1 MPVFAGLEEMAA
13 DGVLVKPLLHQ
24 FLMDPK
30 AGDAG
35 INIRVERPA
44 PRPFDGWFHA
54 SQHPLA
60 TERELYLWATG
71 QTKREDFSYAARCA
85 VLFGSL
91 FHGVFEAFLDWTGA
105 AEPLPAGQHCAA
117 CGRPYRPLRA
127 RPSAKYC
134 TEFGFSHEETRAR
147 CHLDAVVRFG
157 GERYGFDLKTIYP
170 MGLRG
175 VRDMDAAQFRE
186 KWPHY
191 WGQGQEC
198 MRLSGLREYIFL
210 FITMGSPWDT
220 REFHIPFDPDFAVA
234 TDAKYRRVIYHVDN
248 QIPIIA

>member
-1 MPVFAGLEEMAA
+1 MPVITGLEEMAA
-13 DGVLVKPLLHQ
+13 DGTLVKPLLHQ
-24 FLMDPK
+24 FLMDPR

-35 INIRVERPA
+35 INILVERPA
-44 PRPFDGWFHA
+44 PRSFDGWFHA

-60 TERELYLWATG
+60 TDRDLYLWATG
-71 QTKREDFSYAARCA
+71 QGGKGDEFSYTARCA

-91 FHGVFEAFLDWTGA
+91 FHGMFEAFLYWTGA
-105 AEPLPAGQHCAA
+105 AEPLAVGVCPACQ
-117 CGRPYRPLRA
+117 RPRRPLRA

-134 TEFGFSHEETRAR
+134 TEHGFSHPETRAR
-147 CHLDAVVRFG
+147 CHLDAIVNFD
-157 GERYGFDLKTIYP
+157 ERYGLDLKTIYP

-186 KWPHY
+186 KWPKY
-191 WGQGQEC
+191 WAQGQEC
-198 MRLSGLREYIFL
+198 MRLSGLRKYIFT

-220 REFHIPFDPDFAVA
+220 REFHFDFDPDFAAA

-248 QIPIIA
+248 KIPIVG